1 MTLLD
6 YTLLATGSLFL
17 IVDPLATVPA
27 FLSLTARETPEHRA
41 KTAQL
46 ACLIMGIVLVL
57 FATLGSR
64 IFSLFG
70 ITLTAFQ
77 FAASIVLLMIAL
89 DMLRAQRSRMQ
100 ETHEDIEAAALKED
114 IAVTPL
120 AIPMLAGP
128 GAISTVVVLHN
139 QARDA
144 FQHIALVLSIVAVSA
159 ATYVILHLSSRGA
172 QWLNPIA
179 LRIATRVM
187 GLVLAAIAV
196 QFMIDAVAALRTAMF
211 QAVR

>member
-1 MTLLD
+1 M
-6 YTLLATGSLFL
+6 A
-17 IVDPLATVPA
+17 
-27 FLSLTARETPEHRA
+27 
-41 KTAQL
+41 
-46 ACLIMGIVLVL
+46 IVLLL

-77 FAASIVLLMIAL
+77 LAASIVLLMIAL

-100 ETHEDIEAAALKED
+100 ETREDIEAAAIKED

-128 GAISTVVVLHN
+128 GAISTVVVLHH

-144 FQHIALVLSIVAVSA
+144 IQQVALLLSIVAVSA
-159 ATYVILHLSSRGA
+159 ATYVILRRSSRGA

-196 QFMIDAVAALRTAMF
+196 QFMIDAVATLRTSMS
-211 QAVR
+211 QVVR

>member
-100 ETHEDIEAAALKED
+100 ETHEDI
-114 IAVTPL
+114 AVTPL